1 MRILVG
7 TKGGLYVVRWVHGER
22 AAQVEESHF
31 EGDDVRAIVPAGRLF
46 YAAVSGHGVWRSED
60 QGRTWKQMTGSLDEH
75 IIRSLAVSPRDP
87 ELLYAGT
94 QPAALHVSRDGGVG
108 WEEMTEF
115 RVLGVREGWKDA
127 GEGTGRVD
135 TVAADPHDSRRL
147 YAGVEIGGAYRSDDG
162 GQTWTGCNEGLFD
175 DVHFLMADPLDSS
188 RVYAATGG
196 GFHISRDRGRKWTGH
211 RGEVGQAYCTCLD
224 AEFERGARDSVLVLA
239 VAAGPPATWEGS
251 KGDAKARLMVSRD
264 SGETWEAFKT
274 SAMGEKG
281 AFTALATDRTAR
293 QSGFVGTSTGRL
305 YYGNAVLGRWTKILY
320 GLPRVQVLQ
329 VL

>member
-7 TKGGLYVVRWVHGER
+7 TRGGLYVIRWVHGER
-22 AAQVEESHF
+22 AAQMEESHF

-60 QGRTWKQMTGSLDEH
+60 QGRTWQQMTGPLDGH

-94 QPAALHVSRDGGVG
+94 QPAALHVSRDGGAN
-108 WEEMTEF
+108 WEELTEF

-127 GEGTGRVD
+127 GTGAARVD
-135 TVAADPHDSRRL
+135 TVVADPHDGRRL
-147 YAGVEIGGAYRSDDG
+147 YVGVEIGGAYRSDDG
-162 GQTWTGCNEGLFD
+162 GATWTGVNEGLYD
-175 DVHFLMADPLDSS
+175 DIHYLMADPLDSS

-196 GFHISRDRGRKWTGH
+196 GFHISRDRGRRWVPH
-211 RGEVGQAYCTCLD
+211 PGELGQAYCTRLD
-224 AEFERGARDSVLVLA
+224 SEFERGARDIVLLLA

-251 KGDAKARLMVSRD
+251 RGDAKARLMVSRD
-264 SGETWEAFKT
+264 SGKTWEAFKT
-274 SAMGEKG
+274 GAMGEKG

-320 GLPRVQVLQ
+320 GLPRVQELRVL
-329 VL
+329 

>member
-1 MRILVG
+1 
-7 TKGGLYVVRWVHGER
+7 
-22 AAQVEESHF
+22 
-31 EGDDVRAIVPAGRLF
+31 
-46 YAAVSGHGVWRSED
+46 
-60 QGRTWKQMTGSLDEH
+60 MTGSLDGH

-94 QPAALHVSRDGGVG
+94 QPAALHVSRDGGVT

-115 RVLGVREGWKDA
+115 RVLGVREGRKDEGEEA
-127 GEGTGRVD
+127 GSVEK
-135 TVAADPHDSRRL
+135 VAADPHDSRRL
-147 YAGVEIGGAYRSDDG
+147 YTGVEIGGAYRSDDG
-162 GQTWTGCNEGLFD
+162 GRTWTGCNEGLFD

-196 GFHISRDRGRKWTGH
+196 GFHISRDRGRKWASH
-211 RGEVGQAYCTCLD
+211 PGELGQVYCTHLD
-224 AEFERGARDSVLVLA
+224 AEFKRGARDSVLVLA

-251 KGDAKARLMVSRD
+251 KGDAKARLLASRD

-305 YYGNAVLGRWTKILY
+305 YYGNAVLGRWTKFLY
-320 GLPRVQVLQ
+320 GLPPVQVLRI
-329 VL
+329 L

>member
-7 TKGGLYVVRWVHGER
+7 TRGGLFVVRWVHGER

-31 EGDDVRAIVPAGRLF
+31 EGDDVRAIVPAGRHF
-46 YAAVSGHGVWRSED
+46 YAAVSGHGVWRSDD
-60 QGRTWKQMTGSLDEH
+60 QGRAWTQMTGSLDGH

-87 ELLYAGT
+87 DLLYAGLQELLDIT
-94 QPAALHVSRDGGVG
+94 TNLGGVG

-127 GEGTGRVD
+127 GEGAGRAD

-175 DVHFLMADPLDSS
+175 DVHFLLADPLDSS

-196 GFHISRDRGRKWTGH
+196 GFHISRDRGRKWVPH
-211 RGEVGQAYCTCLD
+211 AGELGQAYCTRLD
-224 AEFERGARDSVLVLA
+224 AEFERGARDSILVLA

-251 KGDAKARLMVSRD
+251 KGHAKARLLVSRD

-274 SAMGEKG
+274 GTMGEKG

-305 YYGNAVLGRWTKILY
+305 YYGNAVLGRWTKIHY

>member
-31 EGDDVRAIVPAGRLF
+31 EGDDVRSIVPAGRRF
-46 YAAVSGHGVWRSED
+46 YAAVSGHGVWRSDD
-60 QGRTWKQMTGSLDEH
+60 QGHTWKQMTGPLDGH
-75 IIRSLAVSPRDP
+75 TIRSLAVSPRESD
-87 ELLYAGT
+87 LLYAGT
-94 QPAALHVSRDGGVG
+94 RPAALHVSHDGGAT

-115 RVLGVREGWKDA
+115 RVLGVREGWKDSGDGA
-127 GEGTGRVD
+127 ARVD
-135 TVAADPHDSRRL
+135 TIAADPHDSRRL

-162 GQTWTGCNEGLFD
+162 GRTWTGCNEGLFD

-196 GFHISRDRGRKWTGH
+196 GFHISRDRGRKWEPH
-211 RGEVGQAYCTCLD
+211 PGEPGQAYCTRLD
-224 AEFERGARDSVLVLA
+224 GEFERGARDSVLVLA
-239 VAAGPPATWEGS
+239 TAAGPPATWEGS
-251 KGDAKARLMVSRD
+251 RGDAKARLLVSRD

-274 SAMGEKG
+274 STMGEKG
-281 AFTALATDRTAR
+281 AFTALATDRTTR

-320 GLPRVQVLQ
+320 GLPRVQVLR

>member
-1 MRILVG
+1 
-7 TKGGLYVVRWVHGER
+7 
-22 AAQVEESHF
+22 
-31 EGDDVRAIVPAGRLF
+31 
-46 YAAVSGHGVWRSED
+46 
-60 QGRTWKQMTGSLDEH
+60 MTGPLDDH

-115 RVLGVREGWKDA
+115 RVLGVREGWKDS
-127 GEGTGRVD
+127 GEGAGRVD

-147 YAGVEIGGAYRSDDG
+147 YTGVEIGGAYRSDDG

-196 GFHISRDRGRKWTGH
+196 GFHISRDRGRRWTRH
-211 RGEVGQAYCTCLD
+211 SGELGQAYCTCLD

-251 KGDAKARLMVSRD
+251 RGDAKARLLVSRD

-274 SAMGEKG
+274 STMGEKG

>member
-7 TKGGLYVVRWVHGER
+7 TQGGLYVVRWVHGER
-22 AAQVEESHF
+22 AAQTEESHF

-60 QGRTWKQMTGSLDEH
+60 QGRTWKQMTGPLNGH

-87 ELLYAGT
+87 DLLYAGT
-94 QPAALHVSRDGGVG
+94 QPAALHVSRDGGMN

-127 GEGTGRVD
+127 GDGAARVD
-135 TVAADPHDSRRL
+135 TVVADPHDSRRL

-162 GQTWTGCNEGLFD
+162 GRTWTGCNEGLFD

-188 RVYAATGG
+188 RLYAASGG
-196 GFHISRDRGRKWTGH
+196 GFHVSYDRGRKWAPH
-211 RGEVGQAYCTCLD
+211 ASELGQAYCTQLEG
-224 AEFERGARDSVLVLA
+224 EFERGARDSTLVLA
-239 VAAGPPATWEGS
+239 VAAGPPATWKGS
-251 KGDAKARLMVSRD
+251 KGDAKARLLVSRD
-264 SGETWEAFKT
+264 SGQHWEAFKT
-274 SAMGEKG
+274 GTMGEKG
-281 AFTALATDRTAR
+281 AFTALATDRSAR

-320 GLPRVQVLQ
+320 GLPRVQVLR